1 MSGPDRRQQVLQ
13 IAAEEFA
20 NGGLHGASTEA
31 IARRAEITQAYVFR
45 IFGTK
50 KALFLEVMVAAFDR
64 LTDAMQAA
72 AGERTGLEALSRMG
86 LQYHEMLADRTSLLL
101 QLQGFAACGDPEV
114 RDAVRASFERM
125 WQMVADTT
133 GLDAVTIKAFL
144 AFGMLLNNGAA
155 LQVAELDEPW
165 AKGVQTRIR
174 PGLFEHITTETN
186 TTATNRRETNATR
199 TNR

>member
-1 MSGPDRRQQVLQ
+1 MSGPDRRQQVLA

-20 NGGLHGASTEA
+20 DGGLHGASTET

-64 LTDAMQAA
+64 MTEGMAAA
-72 AGERTGLEALSRMG
+72 AGNMTGLDALSGMG
-86 LQYHEMLADRTSLLL
+86 AQYNEMLADRTLLLL

-114 RDAVRASFERM
+114 RDAVRESFGRM
-125 WQMVADTT
+125 WQTVAETT
-133 GLDAVTIKAFL
+133 GLDPVTIKAFL

-155 LQVAELDEPW
+155 LQVAEMDEPW
-165 AKGVQTRIR
+165 AEGVRTRIR
-174 PGLFEHITTETN
+174 PGLFDHITTETN
-186 TTATNRRETNATR
+186 R
-199 TNR
+199 